1 MKRNKITLA
10 VLIVLFVCQFAFA
23 SAFQSAGSA
32 GTAAVWQHA
41 TAYDALKVLAES
53 EWNKFDYF
61 MSVASASD
69 AKIEAIIAE
78 CGITENY
85 TPRTGAATLDAL
97 FPFGIEETSLVNA
110 FKRTALQLAWYYKRN
125 VLTAVSNAQF
135 SVVGYEFAVKT
146 EDNNVIFNYLD
157 IGQDAEAI
165 AKAVMEILP
174 GATGYE
180 IGRFG
185 KITFATKGLTI
196 KSFDQF
202 QADLTALI
210 YKALGL

>member
-23 SAFQSAGSA
+23 SAFQSAGNA

-53 EWNKFDYF
+53 QWNKYDYF

-78 CGITENY
+78 CGITEKY
-85 TPRTGAATLDAL
+85 TPKTGAATLDAL

-110 FKRTALQLAWYYKRN
+110 FKRTALQLAWYYRRN

-135 SVVGYEFAVKT
+135 SVVGYEFALRP
-146 EDNNVIFNYLD
+146 DGNNVIFNYLD
-157 IGQDAEAI
+157 IGQDADAV
-165 AKAVMEILP
+165 AKAVMAVIP

-180 IGRFG
+180 IGLFG
-185 KITFATKGLTI
+185 KITFTTRGLSI
-196 KSFDQF
+196 EAFDQVK
-202 QADLTALI
+202 ADVTALI